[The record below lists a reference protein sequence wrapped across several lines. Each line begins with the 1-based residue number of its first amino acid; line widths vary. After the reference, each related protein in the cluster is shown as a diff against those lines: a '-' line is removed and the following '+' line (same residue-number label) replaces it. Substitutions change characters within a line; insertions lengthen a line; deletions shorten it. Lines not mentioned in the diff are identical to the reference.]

1 MQYRRIYHPGACY
14 FFTVVTH
21 RRYPWF
27 NHPEAVTQLRLAI
40 QQEKARRP
48 FEIDAFVV
56 MPDHLHAVWTL
67 PEDDSDYSI
76 RWRNIKR
83 AFTASIAESQR
94 PIVSASRQHK
104 SEQAIWQRRFWERQ
118 IRDERDFAQHIDY
131 IHFNPVKH
139 GFVSRPADWR
149 FSSIHRYIKQGIL
162 PADWGISPLALDEG
176 IGQE

>member
-1 MQYRRIYHPGACY
+1 MQYRRVYHPGACY

-27 NHPEAVTQLRLAI
+27 NHPEAVAQLRLAI

-67 PEDDSDYSI
+67 PENDSDYSI

-83 AFTASIAESQR
+83 AFTASIDESQR

-104 SEQAIWQRRFWERQ
+104 SEQDIW
-118 IRDERDFAQHIDY
+118 
-131 IHFNPVKH
+131 
-139 GFVSRPADWR
+139 
-149 FSSIHRYIKQGIL
+149 
-162 PADWGISPLALDEG
+162 
-176 IGQE
+176 